1 MGSKKRWYRKAAAIF
16 TRKQNNGVEK
26 RREVQYFL
34 K

>member
-1 MGSKKRWYRKAAAIF
+1 MGSKKWWHRKAPVIF